1 MAKEKTNG
9 AAHEDGDVEIE
20 LDPVVVE
27 KPADGEIKVAEQE
40 DKPVIADPPP
50 AAVPAEEGIETLKAN
65 LEREKSARLSAEEDA
80 RRARSESA
88 SAGKTVHET
97 NLALVTNAIANT
109 NAAIDRMESD
119 YAQALQ
125 DGDHA
130 AAAKINRSMSQSMSE
145 LSQLEGGK
153 LALEAEAKNPR
164 QPERRTSGDPVEDF
178 ISGVDITRQSA
189 DWLRAHPDYVTNPGK
204 NAEMIA
210 AHNLLMARGVRVD
223 TPEYFSGVENVLGI
237 GQSREEPREE
247 PLSSAEETVQRRQS
261 PASAPV
267 SRGGGMDG
275 QKKPGTVRLSA
286 AEVEMAQQM
295 GMTPAEYAK
304 SKLELQAEGK
314 LN

>member
-1 MAKEKTNG
+1 MAKEPKPNG
-9 AAHEDGDVEIE
+9 VDHTDDEDIEIT
-20 LDPVVVE
+20 LDAPTPEEV
-27 KPADGEIKVAEQE
+27 KVAPQ
-40 DKPVIADPPP
+40 DDAPVIVDPPP
-50 AAVPAEEGIETLKAN
+50 AAVAAEDGIETLRAN
-65 LEREKSARLSAEEDA
+65 LAAEKSARLTAEEDA
-80 RRARSESA
+80 RRARTESA
-88 SAGKTVHET
+88 NAGKTVQET
-97 NLALVTNAIANT
+97 NLTLVTGAIANT

-119 YAQALQ
+119 YAQALT

-130 AAAKINRSMSQSMSE
+130 AAAKINRAMSQSMSE
-145 LSQLEGGK
+145 LSQLESGK
-153 LALEAEAKNPR
+153 VALEAEAKRPV
-164 QPERRTSGDPVEDF
+164 QTERRTSGDPVEDF

-204 NAEMIA
+204 NQEMIA

-237 GQSREEPREE
+237 SQREEPREE
-247 PLSSAEETVQRRQS
+247 AISSAEEAVQRRQS

-286 AEVEMAQQM
+286 AEVEMAAQM
-295 GMTPAEYAK
+295 GQTVQEYAANK
-304 SKLELQAEGK
+304 QALINEGK

>member
-9 AAHEDGDVEIE
+9 ADHDAEIEIE
-20 LDPVVVE
+20 LDPVIVE
-27 KPADGEIKVAEQE
+27 KPAEPEIKVAEQE

-50 AAVPAEEGIETLKAN
+50 AAVPAEEGIEALRAN

-80 RRARSESA
+80 RKARTETA
-88 SAGKTVHET
+88 NAGKTVQET

-130 AAAKINRSMSQSMSE
+130 AAAKINRAMSQSMSE
-145 LSQLEGGK
+145 LSQLESGK
-153 LALEAEAKNPR
+153 TALEAEAKNPR
-164 QPERRTSGDPVEDF
+164 REEPRVESDPVEALATQL
-178 ISGVDITRQSA
+178 SPRSA
-189 DWLRAHPDYVTNPGK
+189 QWVRSHPEYATDQRLYQK
-204 NAEMIA
+204 MLA
-210 AHNLLMARGVRVD
+210 AHNLAVADGVKTD
-223 TPEYFSGVENVLGI
+223 TDDYFDAIEDTLKIRRREPEPERETALSEAAEGV
-237 GQSREEPREE
+237 
-247 PLSSAEETVQRRQS
+247 RRQS

-275 QKKPGTVRLSA
+275 QKRPGTVRLSA
-286 AEVEMAQQM
+286 AEVEMAGQM
-295 GMTPAEYAK
+295 GMTPAEYAANK
-304 SKLELQAEGK
+304 IALQTEGK